1 MAIDMTRFVN
11 NEEVSDHTALLPT
24 RNKAKVDYDNLNL
37 SPNAKKI
44 LDLVYQNLEEATS
57 EPYEYE
63 ETVVTISY
71 GGEEFTVTGRRNLNL
86 GWKKNRP
93 DETQE
98 KLLPDF
104 KVGQKIPIDS
114 VFVEKR
120 QTEPPDRFTD
130 GKLLQ
135 AMEVAGK
142 DPAENDNTYLGIGT
156 AATRAEVI
164 EKLVKDKYV
173 KRVGEGHQPQYFV
186 PTDLAYLLYSVLPES
201 LKYAEWTAKLE
212 KELSEIEKG
221 TLEPYA
227 FLEQI
232 KEYIIEMLAPV
243 QQKKSLYEEGK
254 CYEDRQP
261 GTDNRY
267 DENKVISV
275 KWYKPSN
282 IYERK

>member
-1 MAIDMTRFVN
+1 MTRFIN
-11 NEEVSDHTALLPT
+11 DEEVSDHTALLPT
-24 RNKAKVDYDNLNL
+24 RNKSKVDYENLNL
-37 SPNAKKI
+37 SPNAEKI

-104 KVGQKIPIDS
+104 KEGQKISIDS
-114 VFVEKR
+114 VFIEER
-120 QTEPPDRFTD
+120 QTEPPDHFTD

-142 DPAENDNTYLGIGT
+142 DSAKNDDIYLGIGT
-156 AATRAEVI
+156 AATRAEII
-164 EKLVKDKYV
+164 EKLVKDRFV
-173 KRVGEGHQPQYFV
+173 ERVGDNGQPQHFV
-186 PTDLAYLLYSVLPES
+186 PTDLAYSLYSELPDS
-201 LKYAEWTAKLE
+201 LKSAELTAEWEKKLSKVE
-212 KELSEIEKG
+212 NG
-221 TLEPYA
+221 TLEPKA

-232 KEYIIEMLAPV
+232 EDFIQKILSNTIEKDGV
-243 QQKKSLYEEGK
+243 
-254 CYEDRQP
+254 
-261 GTDNRY
+261 N
-267 DENKVISV
+267 
-275 KWYKPSN
+275 
-282 IYERK
+282 